1 VGLPNETALEEPG
14 PGQDHVGNLCP
25 SPNIKQPRAC
35 CLTESAQ
42 MAAART
48 NPRGGATGSPSSVE
62 KDGSRDKEDSKPS
75 PLVTSSALIAS
86 SPDQEVVQEEAP
98 YLNIPVG
105 WKLVKLEP
113 DW

>member
-25 SPNIKQPRAC
+25 SSNIKQPMAC
-35 CLTESAQ
+35 CLTKSGQ

-62 KDGSRDKEDSKPS
+62 RDGGRDEEDSKPS

-86 SPDQEVVQEEAP
+86 YPNQEVVQEDR
-98 YLNIPVG
+98 IPSG
-105 WKLVKLEP
+105 WTRVKLEP